1 MALGERTGGRG
12 ALLFIDLD
20 QFKALNDTLG
30 HDVGDLLLIEVA
42 RRLQDAIRASDTAA
56 RLGGDEFVVM
66 LEELAHDATE
76 AAEQA
81 RVVAEKVLS
90 VLNESYV
97 LVGHELRSTPSIGVT
112 LFAGQSATID
122 ELLRQADLAMYQSKS
137 AGRNALRFFDPQMQA
152 VVMQRVQLE
161 SDLRTSL
168 EQGHFQLHYQAQ
180 VDGQGC
186 MTGAEALL
194 RWDHPQRGRVLP
206 GDFISLAEETGFI
219 VPLGEWVLKT
229 ACHQLAQWAASP
241 ATAGLFMS
249 VNVSARQF
257 QQPTFVEGVLA
268 VLQSTGANPL
278 RLRLELTESLLLS
291 DAEGAIAKMLE
302 LKAHGIGFALDDFG
316 TGYSSLAYL
325 RRLPLDLLKIDRAF
339 VRDIL
344 TDPNVAAIAH
354 TIVALAHSLG
364 LTVVAEGVEE
374 QGQFEF
380 LMKQGCTGYQGYLF
394 GRPVPAQELLPPSA
408 S

>member
-1 MALGERTGGRG
+1 MPLGNWV
-12 ALLFIDLD
+12 L
-20 QFKALNDTLG
+20 
-30 HDVGDLLLIEVA
+30 
-42 RRLQDAIRASDTAA
+42 
-56 RLGGDEFVVM
+56 
-66 LEELAHDATE
+66 E
-76 AAEQA
+76 AACQE
-81 RVVAEKVLS
+81 
-90 VLNESYV
+90 
-97 LVGHELRSTPSIGVT
+97 
-112 LFAGQSATID
+112 
-122 ELLRQADLAMYQSKS
+122 
-137 AGRNALRFFDPQMQA
+137 
-152 VVMQRVQLE
+152 
-161 SDLRTSL
+161 
-168 EQGHFQLHYQAQ
+168 
-180 VDGQGC
+180 
-186 MTGAEALL
+186 
-194 RWDHPQRGRVLP
+194 
-206 GDFISLAEETGFI
+206 
-219 VPLGEWVLKT
+219 
-229 ACHQLAQWAASP
+229 LAQWATSP
-241 ATAGLFMS
+241 ATAGLSLS

-268 VLQSTGANPL
+268 VLRSTGANPL

-374 QGQFEF
+374 QGQFDF

-394 GRPVPAQELLPPSA
+394 GRPVPAQELLPPPA

>member
-1 MALGERTGGRG
+1 M
-12 ALLFIDLD
+12 
-20 QFKALNDTLG
+20 NDTLG

-42 RRLQDAIRASDTAA
+42 RRLQESIRASDTAA

-81 RVVAEKVLS
+81 RVVAEKVLAA
-90 VLNESYV
+90 LNQTY
-97 LVGHELRSTPSIGVT
+97 LLAGHALRSTPSIGVT
-112 LFAGQSATID
+112 MFHGLAATTD
-122 ELLRQADLAMYQSKS
+122 DLLRQADLAMYQSKS
-137 AGRNALRFFDPQMQA
+137 AGRNALCFFDPQMQA
-152 VVMQRVQLE
+152 VVSERLQLDA
-161 SDLRTSL
+161 DLRTSL
-168 EQGHFQLHYQAQ
+168 EEGHFRLHFQAQ
-180 VDGQGC
+180 VDGQGR

-194 RWDHPQRGRVLP
+194 RWEHPQRGMVLP
-206 GDFISLAEETGFI
+206 GDFIPLAEETGFI
-219 VPLGEWVLKT
+219 LPLGDWVLET
-229 ACHQLAQWAASP
+229 ACQELAQWAASP
-241 ATAGLFMS
+241 ATAGLSMS

-302 LKAHGIGFALDDFG
+302 LKSHGIGFALDDFG

-339 VRDIL
+339 VHDIL
-344 TDPNVAAIAH
+344 TDPNVAAIARS
-354 TIVALAHSLG
+354 IVALAHSLG
-364 LTVVAEGVEE
+364 LTVVAEGVEQ
-374 QGQFEF
+374 QGQFDYLVE
-380 LMKQGCTGYQGYLF
+380 QGCTGYQGYLF
-394 GRPVPAQELLPPSA
+394 GRPVPAQQLLLSR
-408 S
+408 SS

>member
-20 QFKALNDTLG
+20 QFKSLNDTLG

-42 RRLQDAIRASDTAA
+42 RRLQESIRASDTAA

-81 RVVAEKVLS
+81 RVVAEKVLAA
-90 VLNESYV
+90 LNQTY
-97 LVGHELRSTPSIGVT
+97 LLAGHALRSTPSIGVT
-112 LFAGQSATID
+112 MFHGLAATTD
-122 ELLRQADLAMYQSKS
+122 DLLRQADLAMYQSKS
-137 AGRNALRFFDPQMQA
+137 AGRNALCFFDPQMQA
-152 VVMQRVQLE
+152 VVSERLQLDA
-161 SDLRTSL
+161 DLRTSL
-168 EQGHFQLHYQAQ
+168 EEGHFRLHFQAQ
-180 VDGQGC
+180 VDGQGR

-194 RWDHPQRGRVLP
+194 RWEHPQRGMVLP
-206 GDFISLAEETGFI
+206 GDFIPLAEETGFI
-219 VPLGEWVLKT
+219 LPLGDWVLET
-229 ACHQLAQWAASP
+229 ACQELAQWAASP
-241 ATAGLFMS
+241 ATAGLSMS

-302 LKAHGIGFALDDFG
+302 LKSHGIGFALDDFG

-339 VRDIL
+339 VHDIL
-344 TDPNVAAIAH
+344 TDPNVAAIARS
-354 TIVALAHSLG
+354 IVALAHSLG
-364 LTVVAEGVEE
+364 LTVVAEGVEQ
-374 QGQFEF
+374 QGQFDYLVE
-380 LMKQGCTGYQGYLF
+380 QGCTGYQGYLF
-394 GRPVPAQELLPPSA
+394 GRPVPAQQLLLSR
-408 S
+408 SS

>member
-1 MALGERTGGRG
+1 
-12 ALLFIDLD
+12 
-20 QFKALNDTLG
+20 
-30 HDVGDLLLIEVA
+30 
-42 RRLQDAIRASDTAA
+42 
-56 RLGGDEFVVM
+56 
-66 LEELAHDATE
+66 
-76 AAEQA
+76 
-81 RVVAEKVLS
+81 
-90 VLNESYV
+90 
-97 LVGHELRSTPSIGVT
+97 VT
-112 LFAGQSATID
+112 LFAGQRATVD

-152 VVMQRVQLE
+152 VVTERVQLDA
-161 SDLRTSL
+161 DLRTSL
-168 EQGHFQLHYQAQ
+168 EQGHFRLHFQAQ
-180 VDGQGC
+180 VDGLGR

-194 RWDHPQRGRVLP
+194 RWEHPQRGRVLP
-206 GDFISLAEETGFI
+206 GDFIPLAEETGFI
-219 VPLGEWVLKT
+219 VPLGNWVLEA
-229 ACHQLAQWAASP
+229 ACQELAQWATSP
-241 ATAGLFMS
+241 ATAGLSLS

-268 VLQSTGANPL
+268 VLRSTGANPL

-374 QGQFEF
+374 QGQFDF

>member
-1 MALGERTGGRG
+1 M
-12 ALLFIDLD
+12 
-20 QFKALNDTLG
+20 NDTLG

-42 RRLQDAIRASDTAA
+42 RRLQESIRASDTAA

-81 RVVAEKVLS
+81 RVVAEKVLAA
-90 VLNESYV
+90 LNQTY
-97 LVGHELRSTPSIGVT
+97 LLAGHALRSTPSIGVT
-112 LFAGQSATID
+112 MFHGLAATTD
-122 ELLRQADLAMYQSKS
+122 DLLRQADLAMYQSKS
-137 AGRNALRFFDPQMQA
+137 AGRNALCFFDPQMQA
-152 VVMQRVQLE
+152 VVSERLQLDA
-161 SDLRTSL
+161 DLRTSL
-168 EQGHFQLHYQAQ
+168 EEGHFRLHFQAQ
-180 VDGQGC
+180 VDGQGR

-194 RWDHPQRGRVLP
+194 RWEHPQRGMVLP
-206 GDFISLAEETGFI
+206 GDFIPLAEETGFI
-219 VPLGEWVLKT
+219 LPLGDWVLET
-229 ACHQLAQWAASP
+229 ACQELAQWAASP
-241 ATAGLFMS
+241 ATAGLSMS

-302 LKAHGIGFALDDFG
+302 LKSHGIGFALDDFG

-339 VRDIL
+339 VHDIL
-344 TDPNVAAIAH
+344 TDPNVAAIARA
-354 TIVALAHSLG
+354 IVALAHSLG
-364 LTVVAEGVEE
+364 LTVVAEGVEQ
-374 QGQFEF
+374 QGQFDYLVE
-380 LMKQGCTGYQGYLF
+380 QGCTGYQGYLF
-394 GRPVPAQELLPPSA
+394 GRPVPAQQLLLSR
-408 S
+408 SS